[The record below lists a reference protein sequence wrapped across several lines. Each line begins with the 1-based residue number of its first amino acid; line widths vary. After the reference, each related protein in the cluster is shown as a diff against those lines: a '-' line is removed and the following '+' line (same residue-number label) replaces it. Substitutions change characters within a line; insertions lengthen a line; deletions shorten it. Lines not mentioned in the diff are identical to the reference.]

1 MNSNK
6 KPWPLITIYGI
17 KERVNT
23 NPDYQRP
30 AVWTVAQKQ
39 MLIDSMLR
47 EYDVPKL
54 YWRKTGTKPDRYDVV
69 DGQQRLRAVWEF
81 FGGSYKLPKDADHID
96 GEDIA
101 GCSYELL
108 PDEIRMKLDT
118 YPLDVVVIDDTDEDE
133 IREMFLRLQNGTT
146 LRAQEKRNAYPGRM
160 RDFVKELSAH
170 PFFGKVG
177 FQNSRYT
184 YDLIAAQLVCIELAG
199 GPVNIKNADLN
210 KMYKK
215 HIDFDDK
222 SSEAKN
228 VNRPLSLL
236 DKIFPEKTPELTRYN
251 VITLYCVIAELL
263 RQYVLD
269 EIKNDLYRWF
279 LNFESIKRDQEE
291 KSEDEALPEW
301 VSYKEKIS
309 HSTDSADSIR
319 HRMEFML
326 RNLLETFPALSR
338 KDNQRDFTHI
348 QKITVF
354 RRDKGVCQLGTK
366 CDGKKLTW
374 DDWQCDH
381 IIPWSKGGK
390 TTVENGQASCASC
403 NLSKGNTL

>member
-54 YWRKTGTKPDRYDVV
+54 YWQKTGSKPDRYDVV
-69 DGQQRLRAVWEF
+69 DGQQRLRAVWDF
-81 FGGSYKLPKDADHID
+81 FDGSYKLPKDADPID
-96 GEDIA
+96 GEDVA
-101 GCSYELL
+101 GCEYKLL

-118 YPLDVVVIDDTDEDE
+118 YPLDVVIIEDTDDDE

-170 PFFGKVG
+170 PFFRKVG

-184 YDLIAAQLVCIELAG
+184 YDLIVAQLVCIELSG

-210 KMYKK
+210 KMYAKY
-215 HIDFDDK
+215 INFDDK
-222 SSEAKN
+222 CSESKS
-228 VNRPLSLL
+228 VKRTLSLF
-236 DKIFPEKTPELTRYN
+236 DKIFIEKTPELTRYN

-263 RQYVLD
+263 RQYVID
-269 EIKNDLYRWF
+269 EIQNNLYKWF

-301 VSYKEKIS
+301 ISYKEKIS

-326 RNLLETFPALSR
+326 RNLLESFPALSR

-348 QKITVF
+348 QKIAVF
-354 RRDKGVCQLGTK
+354 RRDNGVCQVGIK
-366 CDGKKLTW
+366 CGGKKLTW

-390 TTVENGQASCASC
+390 TTVENGQVSCASC